1 MDSINLQAG
10 IKAASEE
17 GGEPS
22 NRDKLC
28 IKCRNKTKG
37 VILNPGIDMVTKK
50 IFAEGHNLLTA
61 V

>member
-17 GGEPS
+17 GDEPS

-28 IKCRNKTKG
+28 IKCCNKTKG
-37 VILNPGIDMVTKK
+37 AVLNPGIDIVTKK
-50 IFAEGHNLLTA
+50 SLLKVILLTA